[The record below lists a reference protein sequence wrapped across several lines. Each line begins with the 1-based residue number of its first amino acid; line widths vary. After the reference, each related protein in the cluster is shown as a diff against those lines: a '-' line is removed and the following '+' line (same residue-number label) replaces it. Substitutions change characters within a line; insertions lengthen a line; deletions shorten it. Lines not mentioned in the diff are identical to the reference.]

1 MAEEVLE
8 HLVLGEEV
16 LLELDDLVEHRVG
29 VGVGGLSALVGG
41 GGEHVLA
48 DDDHREEHQLEEGL

>member
-29 VGVGGLSALVGG
+29 VGGLSALVGGG